1 MVSLQQSSISQWP
14 LHTRYCH
21 LRSSASAI
29 CIDWHSTGSM
39 CQDCHSTTKFRSQRT
54 SHMEPSATSTTVTG
68 PVGECFQAGTE
79 NVPVLDRPSP
89 LRRRHDSSTGYK
101 YPDLITY
108 LTHWLNPSDVPRW
121 HLLLLPRWS
130 IFQRKCMCGHSKY
143 QIKQFGPNRCKSD
156 HIGDSHYHIW
166 ALCPQLHHCTCIRSR
181 VRVGRERRSRSFL
194 YNRNVVSVVFFCILQ
209 LLTVIFHVYVQCWN
223 YGGRGREG
231 PVPPLQLS
239 APLIGEKNRR
249 QGAGLRPPN
258 MPATQWNHSHK
269 SRGGTTLKNLAR
281 HAPYSGIWGSQKLV
295 PILRVCT

>member
-130 IFQRKCMCGHSKY
+130 IFKRECMCGHSKY
-143 QIKQFGPNRCKSD
+143 QIKQIGPNRCKSD
-156 HIGDSHYHIW
+156 HIGDNHYHIW

-181 VRVGRERRSRSFL
+181 VRVGQERTGTPFPFFFIQQECRFCCFFL
-194 YNRNVVSVVFFCILQ
+194 YTPIVNCNFPCVCPVLELWGEGAGGPGPTIAIVGPPNRWEKQAS
-209 LLTVIFHVYVQCWN
+209 
-223 YGGRGREG
+223 GGR
-231 PVPPLQLS
+231 S
-239 APLIGEKNRR
+239 ATP
-249 QGAGLRPPN
+249 QYAC
-258 MPATQWNHSHK
+258 
-269 SRGGTTLKNLAR
+269 
-281 HAPYSGIWGSQKLV
+281 YSVK
-295 PILRVCT
+295 P